1 MDSIRRTDMPTS
13 VHVPAS
19 LGAGVNPNASLT
31 TVGRAFESMFASML
45 IKQMRQTLDGE
56 SMFGKDPG
64 DVLGGMFDHFL
75 GEQLGRAGGL
85 GVGRMIRAQLERR
98 SAST

>member
-1 MDSIRRTDMPTS
+1 MDSICRTDMPIS
-13 VHVPAS
+13 RSIPVS
-19 LGAGVNPNASLT
+19 LGAGMNPTASPSA
-31 TVGRAFESMFASML
+31 VGQAFESMFASIL